1 MEESV
6 LLSTKK
12 ILGISPSDDS
22 FDLDVMTHINSAFS
36 ILDQAG
42 MPADQFLE
50 NSDQTWADVYPMQSY
65 EQLSLIKTCVYLQ
78 VRLLFDP
85 PATSFHIA
93 AAQEQIREHIW
104 RLNVRREE
112 AEYVDPDPPGVV
124 LDG

>member
-6 LLSTKK
+6 LISTKK
-12 ILGISPSDDS
+12 ILNISPSDDS

-36 ILDQAG
+36 VLDQAG
-42 MPADQFLE
+42 MPVDQFLVDDE
-50 NSDQTWADVYPMQSY
+50 QEWADIYPAQPY

-85 PATSFHIA
+85 PATSYLLS

-112 AEYVDPDPPGVV
+112 AEWVDPDPPGVLNDV
-124 LDG
+124 